1 VSLSSAA
8 SRTELRLPSWQRAQL
23 RPALTPLLLPKVL
36 EHLIHSAYAIISIF
50 YPFDSLFPLRP
61 ISLSVSSPL
70 PCRPPPRVPP
80 YCRMDSLSLP
90 PQQMWDAAGSPDED
104 GLAGSGNP
112 VASSAS
118 REPILDNGSSL
129 VVNEAAS
136 TGGSGVY
143 ARPMQG
149 LDQEVTSD
157 LWAKLNA
164 MYLSRKLHVEEA
176 GFNSVA
182 GRRTAAIMK
191 DNPATVASRSVAV
204 LKRLCDGVSAD
215 AAFQRV
221 RLRRLNGVP
230 GAASA
235 APDRVGVL
243 AIPCPLPLS
252 TEQMSV
258 MPALQTKKAATH
270 SATEQVCHVSRH
282 GHVWGKG
289 GGHRSTT
296 QYVTF
301 MAYGRG
307 AFGSGWPS
315 RALHLGKR
323 VVGMAVLMNRP
334 GGGGGSCEQGWSLW

>member
-1 VSLSSAA
+1 
-8 SRTELRLPSWQRAQL
+8 
-23 RPALTPLLLPKVL
+23 
-36 EHLIHSAYAIISIF
+36 
-50 YPFDSLFPLRP
+50 
-61 ISLSVSSPL
+61 
-70 PCRPPPRVPP
+70 
-80 YCRMDSLSLP
+80 MDSLSLP

-157 LWAKLNA
+157 LWATLNA

-258 MPALQTKKAATH
+258 MPALQTAGTPSRTPPFAHLNAA
-270 SATEQVCHVSRH
+270 SNP
-282 GHVWGKG
+282 
-289 GGHRSTT
+289 
-296 QYVTF
+296 
-301 MAYGRG
+301 
-307 AFGSGWPS
+307 PS
-315 RALHLGKR
+315 RAPVLGPETLL
-323 VVGMAVLMNRP
+323 A
-334 GGGGGSCEQGWSLW
+334 QTIA